1 MRLYPEVYR
10 ARREPALLTVPPLPV
25 VAVDGVGALDG
36 PAYREAV
43 EALYGVSHALRADLR
58 RDGVPD
64 YAVSPLEGQWWG
76 DVADIAGPDR
86 VAARWT
92 VFIAQP
98 PQVTDALVA
107 GAVETTRRRR
117 PTAALEKVERRTLDE
132 GRSVQALH
140 VGPRGAEHPA
150 LERLLGFVEGSGH
163 TVAGPHH
170 EIYLSDPA
178 RTAPDRRRTI
188 LRYPVRAG

>member
-25 VAVDGVGALDG
+25 VAVDGVGEPDG

-76 DVADIAGPDR
+76 DLHTRD
-86 VAARWT
+86 RWT
-92 VFIAQP
+92 MFIAQP
-98 PQVTDALVA
+98 PQATEARVA
-107 GAVETTRRRR
+107 GAVETTRHRR
-117 PTAALEKVERRTLDE
+117 PTAALEKVQRRTLDE

-140 VGPRGAEHPA
+140 IGPRGAEHPA
-150 LERLLGFVEGSGH
+150 IERLLGFVEGSGH
-163 TVAGPHH
+163 TVAGRHH
-170 EIYLSDPA
+170 EIYLTDPA
-178 RTAPDRRRTI
+178 RTAPDRHRTI

>member
-10 ARREPALLTVPPLPV
+10 ARREPALLTVPPLSV
-25 VAVDGVGALDG
+25 VAVDGVGDPDG
-36 PAYREAV
+36 PAYREAA
-43 EALYGVSHALRADLR
+43 EALYGVSHALRSGLR

-76 DVADIAGPDR
+76 DVEDATAR
-86 VAARWT
+86 ERWT
-92 VFIAQP
+92 MFIAQP
-98 PQVTDALVA
+98 PQATDALVA
-107 GAVETTRRRR
+107 GAIETTRRRR
-117 PTAALEKVERRTLDE
+117 PTAALERVARRTLDE

-170 EIYLSDPA
+170 EIYLTDPA
-178 RTAPDRRRTI
+178 RTVPDRRRTI

>member
-25 VAVDGVGALDG
+25 VAVEGVGDPDG

-43 EALYGVSHALRADLR
+43 EALYDVSHALRTDL
-58 RDGVPD
+58 GLD

-76 DVADIAGPDR
+76 DVDD
-86 VAARWT
+86 VAARDRAAGWT
-92 VFIAQP
+92 MFIAQP

-117 PTAALEKVERRTLDE
+117 PSAALEKVERRTLDE

-150 LERLLGFVEGSGH
+150 IERLLGFVEGSGH
-163 TVAGPHH
+163 TVAGRHH
-170 EIYLSDPA
+170 EIYLTDPA